1 MSFFRGVVKGASR
14 SIDTNI
20 QDQLKFL
27 REETSNV
34 AKIRANRA
42 IREQDKYQDAL
53 DENLSEVKD
62 LSRKVGG
69 TDQFQFLLDKYGV
82 AEAKVMAQQLYDL
95 SQKDPSFN
103 ILEQLQIEEREGPSV
118 SALQLAR
125 FMTPKAKVTPSGGYD
140 IGTGMTRLL
149 GIDADAKVKEQSD
162 RLIKAAGIPT
172 NETKYRINVPKSLAG
187 EGVPR
192 WRMIRSSNP
201 LQDYNELASL
211 AADKLKDGNEKEAK
225 AIRAYAQT
233 RLNASDTSVRTN
245 KDFTSTQYSQYM
257 ASFMNA
263 LKDDFLALADKGD
276 YQISPTGNLYVT
288 GEIDGKRSVAL
299 KKTVNQLARV
309 ASKAQKIGISAAE
322 IHDISYEALEQ
333 NKKLSLID
341 GELVLGNENDP
352 LYNRKDFG
360 LPEIKIKETKL
371 KPVPI
376 VNGQISDAQLIELQD
391 NYDFLISK
399 QGENQY
405 NLGLGGNPVK
415 HQQAIAAA
423 LIKLNEAREKFNLEP
438 IKPAG

>member
-1 MSFFRGVVKGASR
+1 M
-14 SIDTNI
+14 
-20 QDQLKFL
+20 
-27 REETSNV
+27 
-34 AKIRANRA
+34 
-42 IREQDKYQDAL
+42 
-53 DENLSEVKD
+53 
-62 LSRKVGG
+62 
-69 TDQFQFLLDKYGV
+69 
-82 AEAKVMAQQLYDL
+82 
-95 SQKDPSFN
+95 
-103 ILEQLQIEEREGPSV
+103 
-118 SALQLAR
+118 
-125 FMTPKAKVTPSGGYD
+125 
-140 IGTGMTRLL
+140 
-149 GIDADAKVKEQSD
+149 
-162 RLIKAAGIPT
+162 
-172 NETKYRINVPKSLAG
+172 
-187 EGVPR
+187 
-192 WRMIRSSNP
+192 
-201 LQDYNELASL
+201 ASL